1 MIEDYIVTI
10 EIHDVKLD
18 DDEEPEDQPD
28 NKVVQISM
36 PDKEH

>member
-10 EIHDVKLD
+10 EIPDVKPD

-28 NKVVQISM
+28 NRYA
-36 PDKEH
+36 